1 MGNQA
6 AQRLLRDGGIQA
18 KLTVNQPGDRFE
30 QEADRVAETVMRMP
44 DPGAGTPPSIQ
55 RMCTE
60 CEGEVNRSHSPS
72 LSTIDESV
80 VARQI
85 NLNDFAGSE
94 PVEDTDEEAQPITAQ
109 RKSAQGAVS
118 QPTQQPTPGSGLAQ
132 SIEMAGRSGGQPLP
146 PDTRQFME
154 SRFGHDF
161 GQVRLHTDARSAD
174 AAWDLRARAYT
185 VGPDIAFGTGQYAPE
200 TSTGRRLLAHELAHV
215 VQQRHGAGLK
225 IRMSHLR
232 DFNDEDE
239 KHDPAKLTDAEIEA
253 TDEFKAYMDSKLIWQ
268 WQLKV
273 TREEALLAS
282 RLILRQMRDG
292 KPVTWESQARGFALM
307 ARKQLGTL
315 KETEKLV
322 GKLEWVPSQESEF
335 KNPAAAQ
342 SDFARFALAGG
353 PEPTDTSKMN
363 CFEMILFGAFRGGMV
378 TKDRIQKIYAE
389 AAKKSDMAV
398 PVEVEKQLCRGS
410 KRTFDPADPKSPEPL
425 PGDIIIF
432 DFIANHAAISRG
444 TKDASGKHEVI
455 NLVGSNDPTLGT
467 KVGKTTI
474 ETLLPLAGLSTV
486 KFCTSSW

>member
-6 AQRLLRDGGIQA
+6 AQRLLRAGVIQA

-55 RMCTE
+55 RMCTG
-60 CEGEVNRSHSPS
+60 CEEEVNRSQPSS

-85 NLNDFAGSE
+85 KLNDFAGSE
-94 PVEDTDEEAQPITAQ
+94 PVEDTDEEARPIAAQ
-109 RKSAQGAVS
+109 RKSGQGAIS
-118 QPTQQPTPGSGLAQ
+118 QAAQQPTVAPGSAQ
-132 SIEMAGRSGGQPLP
+132 SIETAGRSGGQRLP

-174 AAWDLRARAYT
+174 LAGDLCARAYT
-185 VGPDIAFGTGQYAPE
+185 IGTDIAFGTGQYAPE
-200 TSTGRRLLAHELAHV
+200 TSIGRRLLAHELAHV
-215 VQQRHGAGLK
+215 VQQRQGASLK
-225 IRMSHLR
+225 IRMSRLR
-232 DFNDEDE
+232 DFDDKDE

-253 TDEFKAYMDSKLIWQ
+253 TDEFKDYMDSKLIWQ
-268 WQLKV
+268 WELKV
-273 TREEALLAS
+273 SREEARLAS
-282 RLILRQMRDG
+282 RLILREMRDG
-292 KPVTWESQARGFALM
+292 KRVTWKSQARGFALA

-322 GKLEWVPSQESEF
+322 GKLEWVQSQESEF
-335 KNPAAAQ
+335 KDPAAAQ
-342 SDFARFALAGG
+342 SDFARFVLAGG
-353 PEPTDTSKMN
+353 PEPKDTSKMN

-378 TKDRIQKIYAE
+378 TKDRVQKIYAE
-389 AAKKSDMAV
+389 AAKQSGMDV
-398 PVEVEKQLCRGS
+398 PAEIEKRLCRGS

-432 DFIANHAAISRG
+432 DFIGLHAAISLG

-467 KVGKTTI
+467 KVNKTTI
-474 ETLLPLAGLSTV
+474 ETLLPLAKLSTV

>member
-253 TDEFKAYMDSKLIWQ
+253 TDEFKAYMDSKL
-268 WQLKV
+268 K
-273 TREEALLAS
+273 
-282 RLILRQMRDG
+282 
-292 KPVTWESQARGFALM
+292 
-307 ARKQLGTL
+307 
-315 KETEKLV
+315 
-322 GKLEWVPSQESEF
+322 ESEF